1 MSTCMR
7 NDLIFGHDGN
17 ARVATSVTMAGM
29 LAVLIGG
36 SFMAIGPRLAQDPPL
51 ARNAAGG
58 APAPVRVID
67 AGPQVNAPCE
77 QQLWPNIDRH
87 CLVRADAR
95 PNTDA
100 TQPAAQDNDKLSP
113 LTAAAVGH
121 PSPPQDDATS
131 AGGVQ
136 EDTALLRQT
145 APINVTGPPDA
156 AVDDTD
162 EAPPPRSVEPR
173 KRTHRHYGF
182 PFRLH
187 FGVFRF

>member
-1 MSTCMR
+1 MSTRMR

-36 SFMAIGPRLAQDPPL
+36 SFMAVGPQLNQDAPL

-67 AGPQVNAPCE
+67 AGPRVNAPCE
-77 QQLWPNIDRH
+77 QQVWPNIDRH

-100 TQPAAQDNDKLSP
+100 TQPAAQNNDKLSP
-113 LTAAAVGH
+113 LTAAAVDH
-121 PSPPQDDATS
+121 PAPAQDDATN
-131 AGGVQ
+131 GGVQ
-136 EDTALLRQT
+136 EDTALLRQS
-145 APINVTGPPDA
+145 APINVTGSPGA
-156 AVDDTD
+156 AVDDAD

-173 KRTHRHYGF
+173 KRAHRHYGF

-187 FGVFRF
+187 FGAFRF